1 MSRPGEEPGPGE
13 PFVALAESKG
23 RFLQAY
29 PFFRRGPAVSL
40 DRGGKA
46 RPGRLALVAQ
56 RAKGRRTKAKV
67 LRELGSPDNARDVIE
82 ALMLDRGLRLHFPKK
97 VEEAADRAVASPFDD
112 PTRKDLRELPTFTI
126 DPSTARDFDDAISAE
141 RMENGHVRV
150 WVHIADVSAYVRPG
164 DPVDRE
170 AYRRATSVYVPGMVE
185 PMLPEQ
191 LSNGACSLVPGEDRL
206 AVTAEM
212 EFRGVEMVK
221 ATFARTLIRSDMR
234 LTYEEVD
241 EIFDGEREAQEPW
254 ATPLGLCRALAD
266 SLEARRREGAG
277 ALAIETSEP
286 EFAFSRKGHVTDATA
301 SVQTESHLLIEH
313 MMISANEAVARLC
326 AEKGIPTLYR
336 VHEKPEGEAVEAL
349 LDQLASLDVATPPA
363 PKRISRTEAAE
374 IVAQASL
381 AVDQHVKRTG
391 HGRTG
396 LTYRILRALQQAR
409 YFPEN
414 LGHAGL
420 GLEHYC
426 HFTSPIRRYPD
437 LLTHRALLS
446 AIGAGEEAPDAAQL
460 EEDATWCSER
470 EREAM
475 VVERDADAIARAF
488 LLERVWHERG
498 VDTPFAGEVTGVIG
512 AGAFVA
518 FDDGAFEGF
527 MPVRKIR
534 GDWWELNEQGTILV
548 GTRSGGAI
556 RLGDRV
562 EVVVE
567 RVDTARGRV
576 DLLPVEPENRR

>member
-23 RFLQAY
+23 RFLQAF
-29 PFFRRGPAVSL
+29 PFFRRGPAVAL
-40 DRGGKA
+40 DRGGRAK
-46 RPGRLALVAQ
+46 PGRLALVAQ
-56 RAKGRRTKAKV
+56 RARGRRTKAKV

-82 ALMLDRGLRLHFPKK
+82 ALMLDRGLRLQFPKK
-97 VEEAADRAVASPFDD
+97 VEEAADRAVASPFED
-112 PTRKDLRELPTFTI
+112 PARKDLRDLPTFTI
-126 DPSTARDFDDAISAE
+126 DPATARDFDDAISAE
-141 RMENGHVRV
+141 RLDSGHVRV

-206 AVTAEM
+206 TVTVEM
-212 EFRGVEMVK
+212 EFSGVEMVG
-221 ATFARTLIRSDMR
+221 ASFSRTLIRSDRR

-241 EIFDGEREAQEPW
+241 ELFEGRGQAEEPW
-254 ATPLGLCRALAD
+254 GGPLDLCRELAA
-266 SLEARRREGAG
+266 SLEKARQEGAG

-286 EFAFSRKGHVTDATA
+286 EFRFSRKGHVTDATA

-313 MMISANEAVARLC
+313 MMISANEAVARVC
-326 AEKGIPTLYR
+326 AERGVPTLYR

-363 PKRISRTEAAE
+363 PKRISRTEAAD

-381 AVDQHVKRTG
+381 LVDQHVRRTG

-396 LTYRILRALQQAR
+396 LTYRILRSLQQAR
-409 YFPEN
+409 YAPEN

-420 GLEHYC
+420 GLEYYC

-446 AIGAGEEAPDAAQL
+446 AVGAGEKAPDAKAL

-527 MPVRKIR
+527 MPVRKIG

-548 GTRSGGAI
+548 GTRGGGAI
-556 RLGDRV
+556 RLGDPM

-567 RVDTARGRV
+567 RIDTARGRV
-576 DLLPVEPENRR
+576 DLLPAGPEDRR

>member
-1 MSRPGEEPGPGE
+1 MSRPGEEPEPGE
-13 PFVALAESKG
+13 PFVVQAESKG
-23 RFLQAY
+23 RFLQGF

-40 DRGGKA
+40 DRGGRAK
-46 RPGRLALVAQ
+46 PGRLALVAQ
-56 RAKGRRTKAKV
+56 RSQGRRARAKV
-67 LRELGSPDNARDVIE
+67 LRELGRPDNARDVIE
-82 ALMLDRGLRLHFPKK
+82 ALMLDRGLRLRFPKK
-97 VEEAADRAVASPFDD
+97 VEEAATRAVKNPFED
-112 PTRKDLRELPTFTI
+112 PEREDLRELPTFTI
-126 DPSTARDFDDAISAE
+126 DPPTARDFDDAISAE
-141 RMENGHVRV
+141 KLENGDVRV

-206 AVTAEM
+206 AVTAKM
-212 EFRGVEMVK
+212 DFRGVEMVK
-221 ATFARTLIRSDMR
+221 ASFARTLIRSDCR
-234 LTYEEVD
+234 LTYDEVD
-241 EIFDGEREAQEPW
+241 EVFEGNREAQEPW
-254 ATPLGLCRALAD
+254 AGPLDLCRTLAD
-266 SLEARRREGAG
+266 SLEEARQEGAG
-277 ALAIETSEP
+277 ALAIETTEP
-286 EFAFSRKGHVTDATA
+286 EFAFSKKGHVTDSTA
-301 SVQTESHLLIEH
+301 AVQTESHLLIEH

-336 VHEKPEGEAVEAL
+336 VHERPEGEAVEAL

-374 IVAQASL
+374 LVAQASRM
-381 AVDQHVKRTG
+381 VDEHVRRTG

-396 LTYRILRALQQAR
+396 LTYRILRSLQQAR
-409 YFPEN
+409 YSPEN

-420 GLEHYC
+420 GLTHYC

-446 AIGAGEEAPDAAQL
+446 AIGAGETAPDATQL

-498 VDTPFAGEVTGVIG
+498 VDTPFEGEVTGVIG

-556 RLGDRV
+556 RLGDRM
-562 EVVVE
+562 EVIVD
-567 RVDTARGRV
+567 RIDTARGRV
-576 DLLPVEPENRR
+576 DLLPVQPDSRR